1 MTKIMIQESSHK
13 NCRRNIK
20 RLLQTLSYKLSIL
33 QYHEDCPKLNVTQYN
48 SNMELIREQ
57 LDIIRQGVFTLSN
70 DKSKLD
76 IRTTDKRIISN

>member
-1 MTKIMIQESSHK
+1 MTNQVLYHK

-33 QYHEDCPKLNVTQYN
+33 QSHEDCPKLNVNQYN
-48 SNMELIREQ
+48 SNIALIRKQ
-57 LDIIRQGVFTLSN
+57 LDIIRQGVFTLPN

-76 IRTTDKRIISN
+76 VRTTDKCIISN